1 MFDITKEILISDKDF
16 TNTDHEILKIA
27 LLYIKNNSIY
37 SDGNVDGIMEM
48 EEYVTYWLLM
58 MMK

>member
-16 TNTDHEILKIA
+16 IDTDHEILKIA

>member
-16 TNTDHEILKIA
+16 TDTDHEILKIA

>member
-1 MFDITKEILISDKDF
+1 MFDITKEILISDKS
-16 TNTDHEILKIA
+16 DHEILKIA
-27 LLYIKNNSIY
+27 LLYIENNSIY

-48 EEYVTYWLLM
+48 EEHVTYWFLM

>member
-16 TNTDHEILKIA
+16 TDTDHEILKIA

-48 EEYVTYWLLM
+48 EEHVTY
-58 MMK
+58 

>member
-16 TNTDHEILKIA
+16 TDTDHEILKIA

-37 SDGNVDGIMEM
+37 SDGNVDGIMEIL
-48 EEYVTYWLLM
+48 TDDSDI
-58 MMK
+58 